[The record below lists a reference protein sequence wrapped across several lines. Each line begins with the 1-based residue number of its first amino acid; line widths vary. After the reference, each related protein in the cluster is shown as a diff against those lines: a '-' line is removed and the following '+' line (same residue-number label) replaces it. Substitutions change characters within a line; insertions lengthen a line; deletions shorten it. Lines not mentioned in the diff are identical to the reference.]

1 MGLLHAL
8 GFAKKPQLN
17 LRTRLPAINS
27 FVDIVVP
34 GGRGGGSVCIESI
47 GKSSFMTSAALSI
60 APGTTVHFSYST
72 PTGKYRFSTK
82 VTAGTGAHLTFGM
95 PSHIEQLAVFGGQ
108 KRTAVRLDA
117 TVPGQWRLC
126 HGGKGTG
133 EYQRANIR
141 DISRGGASLI
151 TDSEL
156 KKGTHVQVKL
166 ALGETTLIIMGEV
179 MRTDKIAASGKH
191 NNGLRFSGIRPNED
205 RAIMDF
211 INRRQAELR
220 NRGLA

>member
-8 GFAKKPQLN
+8 GIAKKPQVN
-17 LRTRLPAINS
+17 LHARLPVVNS
-27 FVDIVVP
+27 FVDVVVP
-34 GGRGGGSVCIESI
+34 GGPGASVCIESI
-47 GKSSFMTSAALSI
+47 GKSSIVTSAPFAV
-60 APGTTVHFSYST
+60 APGTSVNFSYST

-95 PSHIEQLAVFGGQ
+95 PSQIEQLAVFGGQ
-108 KRTAVRLDA
+108 KRSAVRLDT
-117 TVPGQWRLC
+117 TVPGHWRHC
-126 HGGKGTG
+126 HSGKGTG
-133 EYQRANIR
+133 EFQRANLR

-151 TDSEL
+151 IEANL
-156 KKGTHVQVKL
+156 KKGTNVEIKL
-166 ALGETTLIIMGEV
+166 ALGGTPLIIMGEV
-179 MRTDKIAASGKH
+179 MRVEKVAASGKH
-191 NNGLRFSGIRPNED
+191 NHGLRFSSVRPGED

>member
-1 MGLLHAL
+1 MGLLAAL
-8 GFAKKPQLN
+8 GIAKKPQPN
-17 LRTRLPAINS
+17 LRVRLPAINT
-27 FVDIVVP
+27 FVDINLP
-34 GGRGGGSVCIESI
+34 GGRAASVCIESI
-47 GKSSFMTSAALSI
+47 GKSSIVTSAALSI
-60 APGTTVHFSYST
+60 PPGTTVNFSYST

-82 VTAGTGAHLTFGM
+82 VTAGTGAHVTFGL

-108 KRTAVRLDA
+108 KRSAVRLDA
-117 TVPGQWRLC
+117 TVPGHWRLC

-133 EYQRANIR
+133 EFQRANIR

-151 TDSEL
+151 TDVHL
-156 KKGTHVQVKL
+156 KAGTHVEVKL
-166 ALGETTLIIMGEV
+166 SLGGTALIVMGEV
-179 MRTDKIAASGKH
+179 MRTEKIATSGKY
-191 NNGLRFSGIRPNED
+191 NSGLRFSGLRPNED